1 LRRANETFIMVTTRS
16 SETVFVYGTLTDPD
30 RVEAVLRSVPNADY
44 ELGSTAV
51 LEGLDRVE
59 GEYPTLAP
67 GDRTEGRLLSVDE
80 RGLEAL
86 DRYEGVDRGLY
97 ERVAVP
103 REDSNSEAV
112 WIYVGDPDRLGVAE
126 RVDWPDGTSLEE
138 RVRTYVSNRGV
149 VIRASE

>member
-1 LRRANETFIMVTTRS
+1 MATTRTT
-16 SETVFVYGTLTDPD
+16 ETVFVYGTLTDPD

-51 LEGLDRVE
+51 LEGLHRVE

-67 GDRTEGRLLSVDE
+67 GDRIEGRLLSVDE

-97 ERVAVP
+97 ERIPVP
-103 REDSNSEAV
+103 REDPDAGEV
-112 WIYVGDPDRLGVAE
+112 WVYVGDPNRLGVAE
-126 RVDWPDGTSLEE
+126 RVDWPDGSSLEE

>member
-1 LRRANETFIMVTTRS
+1 MSTMRS

-30 RVEAVLRSVPNADY
+30 RVETVLRSVPNADY

-51 LEGLDRVE
+51 LEGLHRVE

-67 GDRTEGRLLSVDE
+67 GDRIQGRLLSVDE

-97 ERVAVP
+97 ERIPVP
-103 REDSNSEAV
+103 REDDDGDC

-126 RVDWPDGTSLEE
+126 RVDWPDGSSLED

>member
-1 LRRANETFIMVTTRS
+1 MATTRS

-30 RVEAVLRSVPNADY
+30 RVEAVLRSVPNAAS
-44 ELGSTAV
+44 ELGPAAV
-51 LEGLDRVE
+51 LEGLRRVE

-97 ERVAVP
+97 ERIAVP
-103 REDSNSEAV
+103 REDSDAGDC
-112 WIYVGDPDRLGVAE
+112 WIYVGDPDRLGVEE
-126 RVDWPDGTSLEE
+126 RVDWPDGSSLED
-138 RVRTYVSNRGV
+138 RVRADVSNRDV
-149 VIRASE
+149 VIAASE